1 MRKTISVAIR
11 DYKAAVKTKAF
22 LIGLLMMPLMFGG
35 GILAQIVL
43 RNNND
48 VRDKRVAVVD
58 YTGRLFDGINQA
70 SDIRNQTLIYEGEGA
85 ARKQIQPKYIMEK
98 ADPGTNDA
106 AHMALALSDRVR
118 KKEIFAFIIIEADAL
133 ESGRKPS
140 QSVVNY
146 HSESP
151 TYDQI
156 QQWIAGPLNE
166 RIQQMRLQAS
176 NLDARIVR
184 EATRRVLVSNLGL
197 VKADAAGN
205 PIQAEQSNLAAN
217 IFVPIG
223 LMMLMFMVVMGSAGP
238 LMNSVLEEKM
248 QRIAEVLLSSIPPFQ
263 LMLGKLLGTVAV
275 ALTTGSV
282 YLLGAYLA
290 LKRAGYVQYFP
301 WDQVWWFI
309 AFLSLAVLMFGSIF
323 IAIGAS
329 VTDMKEAQSMMTP
342 AMLLLV
348 SPMFV
353 WFNVVREPNSTI
365 ALAMSLI
372 PPMTPMLM
380 IVRQSVPPG
389 VPVWQPLSG
398 IVLVLAATLIC
409 VFAAGRI
416 FRVGMLMQGKGAK
429 VSEMVRWALRG

>member
-1 MRKTISVAIR
+1 MRKTIVVALR
-11 DYKAAVKTKAF
+11 DYQAAVKTKAF

-35 GILAQIVL
+35 GILVQIMF

-58 YTGRLFDGINQA
+58 YTGKLFDGINQA
-70 SDIRNQTLIYEGEGA
+70 SNIRNQTLIYDGEGA
-85 ARKQIQPKYIMEK
+85 ARKQIQPRYIIEK
-98 ADPGTNDA
+98 ADPGTNDS

-118 KKEIFAFIIIEADAL
+118 KKELFAFVIIEPNAL
-133 ESGRKPS
+133 ESGGNPA
-140 QSVVNY
+140 QSPVQY

-156 QQWIAGPLNE
+156 QQWITGPVNE
-166 RIQQMRLQAS
+166 RIQQMRLQAAA
-176 NLDARIVR
+176 LDAGIVR
-184 EATRRVLVSNLGL
+184 EATRRVQVRNLGL

-205 PIQAEQSNLAAN
+205 PIQAEQTNLAAN

-223 LMMLMFMVVMGSAGP
+223 LMTLMFMVVMSSAA

-309 AFLSLAVLMFGSIF
+309 AFLSLAVSMFGSIF

-329 VTDMKEAQSMMTP
+329 VTDIKEAQSMMTP
-342 AMLLLV
+342 VMLLIV

-353 WFNVVREPNSTI
+353 WFNVVREPNSTS
-365 ALAMSLI
+365 ALVMSLI
-372 PPMTPMLM
+372 PPLTPMLM

-389 VPVWQPLSG
+389 VPIWQPLSG

-429 VSEMVRWALRG
+429 VSEMVRWAIRG

>member
-1 MRKTISVAIR
+1 MRKTMVVALR
-11 DYKAAVKTKAF
+11 DYQAAVKSKAF
-22 LIGLLMMPLMFGG
+22 LVGLLMMPLMFGG
-35 GILAQIVL
+35 GILFQIVF

-48 VRDKRVAVVD
+48 IRDKRVAVVD
-58 YTGRLFDGINQA
+58 YTGQLFDGINQA
-70 SDIRNQTLIYEGEGA
+70 SKMRNQTLIYDGEGA
-85 ARKQIQPKYIMEK
+85 ARKQIQPRYIIEK
-98 ADPGTNDA
+98 ADPGTNDST
-106 AHMALALSDRVR
+106 HIALALSDRVR
-118 KKEIFAFIIIEADAL
+118 KKELFAFVIIQPNAL
-133 ESGRKPS
+133 ESGGNPA
-140 QSVVNY
+140 QSPIQY

-156 QQWIAGPLNE
+156 QQWIAGPVNE
-166 RIQQMRLQAS
+166 RIQQMRLQAAA
-176 NLDARIVR
+176 LDARTVR

-205 PIQAEQSNLAAN
+205 PIQAEQANLAAN

-223 LMMLMFMVVMGSAGP
+223 LMVLMFMVVMTSAA

-301 WDQVWWFI
+301 WDQVWWFV

-342 AMLLLV
+342 VMLLLV

-353 WFNVVREPNSTI
+353 WFNVVREPNSTL
-365 ALAMSLI
+365 ALVMSLI

-389 VPVWQPLSG
+389 VPIWQPISG

-409 VFAAGRI
+409 VFAASRI

-429 VSEMVRWALRG
+429 VSEMVRWAIRG

>member
-1 MRKTISVAIR
+1 MRKTMVVALR
-11 DYKAAVKTKAF
+11 DYQAAVKTKAF

-35 GILAQIVL
+35 GILAQIVF

-48 VRDKRVAVVD
+48 IRDKRVAVVD
-58 YTGRLFDGINQA
+58 YTGQLFDGINQA
-70 SDIRNQTLIYEGEGA
+70 SNIRNQTLIYDGEGA
-85 ARKQIQPKYIMEK
+85 ARKQIQPRYIIEK
-98 ADPGTNDA
+98 ADPGTNDS

-118 KKEIFAFIIIEADAL
+118 KKELFAFVIIEPNAL
-133 ESGRKPS
+133 ESGGDPV
-140 QSVVNY
+140 QSPVQY
-146 HSESP
+146 YSESP

-156 QQWIAGPLNE
+156 QQWIAAPVNA
-166 RIQQMRLQAS
+166 RIQQMRLQAAA
-176 NLDARIVR
+176 LDARIVL
-184 EATRRVLVSNLGL
+184 EATRPVLVRNLGL
-197 VKADAAGN
+197 VNADTAGN
-205 PIQAEQSNLAAN
+205 PIQAEQANLAAN

-223 LMMLMFMVVMGSAGP
+223 LMMLMFMMVMSSAA
-238 LMNSVLEEKM
+238 LMSSALEEKT

-309 AFLSLAVLMFGSIF
+309 AFMSLAVLMFGSIF

-329 VTDMKEAQSMMTP
+329 VTEMKEAQSMMTP
-342 AMLLLV
+342 VMLLLV

-353 WFNVVREPNSTI
+353 WFNVVREPNSTL
-365 ALAMSLI
+365 ALVMSLI

-380 IVRQSVPPG
+380 TVRQSVPPG
-389 VPVWQPLSG
+389 VPIWQPLCG

-429 VSEMVRWALRG
+429 LSEMVRWAIRG

>member
-11 DYKAAVKTKAF
+11 DYQAAVKTKAF

-58 YTGRLFDGINQA
+58 YTGQLFDGINQA

-85 ARKQIQPKYIMEK
+85 TRRQIQPRYIMEK

-118 KKEIFAFIIIEADAL
+118 KKEIFAFVIIDADAL
-133 ESGRKPS
+133 ESGGKPP
-140 QSVVNY
+140 QSIVNY

-398 IVLVLAATLIC
+398 IVLVLATTLIC

>member
-1 MRKTISVAIR
+1 MHKTIVVALR
-11 DYKAAVKTKAF
+11 EYKAAVKTKAF

-35 GILAQIVL
+35 GILAQIVF

-48 VRDKRVAVVD
+48 IRDKRVAVVD
-58 YTGRLFDGINQA
+58 YTGQLFDGLAQA
-70 SDIRNQTLIYEGEGA
+70 TNFRNQTLIYEGEGT
-85 ARKQIQPKYIMEK
+85 ARKQIQPRYIMEK
-98 ADPGTNDA
+98 ADPGANDA
-106 AHMALALSDRVR
+106 AHMSLTLSDRVR
-118 KKEIFAFIIIEADAL
+118 KKEIFAFVIIERNAL
-133 ESGRKPS
+133 EPGGSPIR
-140 QSVVNY
+140 SVVNY

-166 RIQQMRLQAS
+166 RIQQVRLQAS

-184 EATRRVLVSNLGL
+184 EATQRVLVGNLGL

-205 PIQAEQSNLAAN
+205 PLGAEQSNLAAN
-217 IFVPIG
+217 IFVPIA
-223 LMMLMFMVVMGSAGP
+223 LMMLMFMIVMGSATP

-301 WDQVWWFI
+301 WDQVWWFV
-309 AFLSLAVLMFGSIF
+309 AFLALAVLMFGSIF

-342 AMLLLV
+342 VMLLLV

-353 WFNVVREPNSTI
+353 WFNVVREPNSTL

-429 VSEMVRWALRG
+429 MSEMVRWAVRG

>member
-1 MRKTISVAIR
+1 MRKTIVVALR
-11 DYKAAVKTKAF
+11 DYQAAVRTKAF

-35 GILAQIVL
+35 GILAQILL

-48 VRDKRVAVVD
+48 IRDKRVAVVD
-58 YTGRLFDGINQA
+58 YTGQLFDGLNEA
-70 SDIRNQTLIYEGEGA
+70 SNIRNQTLIYEGEGA
-85 ARKQIQPKYIMEK
+85 ARKQIQPRYIMEK

-118 KKEIFAFIIIEADAL
+118 KKDIFAFVIIEPDAL
-133 ESGRKPS
+133 ESRGNPA
-140 QSVVNY
+140 QSAVHY

-156 QQWIAGPLNE
+156 QQWIAGPMNE
-166 RIQQMRLQAS
+166 RIQQMRLQAAA
-176 NLDARIVR
+176 LDARIVR
-184 EATRRVLVSNLGL
+184 EATRRVLVGNLGL

-205 PIQAEQSNLAAN
+205 PIEAEQSNLAAN
-217 IFVPIG
+217 LFVPVG
-223 LMMLMFMVVMGSAGP
+223 LMALMFMVVMGSATP

-290 LKRAGYVQYFP
+290 LRRAGYVQYFP

-309 AFLSLAVLMFGSIF
+309 GFLALSVLMFGSIF

-342 AMLLLV
+342 VMLLLV

-353 WFNVVREPNSTI
+353 WFNVVREPNSTM

-389 VPVWQPLSG
+389 VPLWQPLSG

-429 VSEMVRWALRG
+429 MSEMVRWAIRG

>member
-1 MRKTISVAIR
+1 MRKTIAVALR

-22 LIGLLMMPLMFGG
+22 LVGLLMMPLMFGG
-35 GILAQIVL
+35 GILAQIVF

-48 VRDKRVAVVD
+48 VTDKRVAVVD
-58 YTGRLFDGINQA
+58 YTGQLFDSLARATNF
-70 SDIRNQTLIYEGEGA
+70 RNQTMIYEGEGA
-85 ARKQIQPKYIMEK
+85 ARKQIQPRYIMEK
-98 ADPGTNDA
+98 TDPGANDA
-106 AHMALALSDRVR
+106 AHMSLALSDRVR
-118 KKEIFAFIIIEADAL
+118 KKEIFAFVIIEGNAL
-133 ESGRKPS
+133 EPGGSPTR
-140 QSVVNY
+140 SVINY
-146 HSESP
+146 HSASP

-156 QQWIAGPLNE
+156 LQWISGPLNE
-166 RIQQMRLQAS
+166 RIQQIRLQAS
-176 NLDARIVR
+176 NLDAKVVR
-184 EATRRVLVSNLGL
+184 EATQRVAVGNLGL

-205 PIQAEQSNLAAN
+205 PNKAEQSNLAAN

-223 LMMLMFMVVMGSAGP
+223 LMMLMFMIVMGSAAP

-263 LMLGKLLGTVAV
+263 LMLGKLIGTVAV

-301 WDQVWWFI
+301 WDQVWWFV
-309 AFLSLAVLMFGSIF
+309 AFLALAVLMFGSIF

-342 AMLLLV
+342 VMLMLV

-353 WFNVVREPNSTI
+353 WFNVVREPNSTL
-365 ALAMSLI
+365 ALGLSLI
-372 PPMTPMLM
+372 PPLTPMLM
-380 IVRQSVPPG
+380 IVRQTVPPG
-389 VPVWQPLSG
+389 VPIWQPLSG
-398 IVLVLAATLIC
+398 IALVLAATLIC

-416 FRVGMLMQGKGAK
+416 FRVGILLQGKGAK
-429 VSEMVRWALRG
+429 MSEMVRWAVRG

>member
-1 MRKTISVAIR
+1 MRKTIVVALR
-11 DYKAAVKTKAF
+11 DYRAAVKTKAF

-35 GILAQIVL
+35 GILVQIVF

-48 VRDKRVAVVD
+48 IRDKRIAVVD
-58 YTGRLFDGINQA
+58 YTGQIFGTLTQA
-70 SDIRNQTLIYEGEGA
+70 SNIRNQTLIYEGEGA
-85 ARKQIQPKYIMEK
+85 ARKQIQPRYVIEK

-106 AHMALALSDRVR
+106 AHMSLALSDRVR
-118 KKEIFAFIIIEADAL
+118 KKELFAFVIIERNVLIAGGNPAA
-133 ESGRKPS
+133 SA
-140 QSVVNY
+140 VHY
-146 HSESP
+146 HSASP

-156 QQWIAGPLNE
+156 QQWIAGPVNE
-166 RIQQMRLQAS
+166 RIQQMRLQAAD
-176 NLDARIVR
+176 LDARIVR
-184 EATRRVLVSNLGL
+184 EATQRVLVGNLGL

-205 PIQAEQSNLAAN
+205 PIQAEQSNVAAN

-223 LMMLMFMVVMGSAGP
+223 LMMLMFMVVMGSAAP

-248 QRIAEVLLSSIPPFQ
+248 HRIAEVLLSSIPPFQ

-275 ALTTGSV
+275 ALTTGGV

-301 WDQVWWFI
+301 WDQVCWFV
-309 AFLSLAVLMFGSIF
+309 AFLALAVLMFGSIF

-342 AMLLLV
+342 VMLLLI

-353 WFNVVREPNSTI
+353 WFNVVREPNSTM

-380 IVRQSVPPG
+380 IVRQTVPPG
-389 VPVWQPLSG
+389 VPIWQPLSG
-398 IVLVLAATLIC
+398 IVLVLTATTLC

-429 VSEMVRWALRG
+429 VSEMLRWAIRG

>member
-1 MRKTISVAIR
+1 MRKTIVVALR
-11 DYKAAVKTKAF
+11 DYQAAVKTKAF

-35 GILAQIVL
+35 GILAQIVF

-48 VRDKRVAVVD
+48 IRDKRVAVVD
-58 YTGRLFDGINQA
+58 YTGQLFDRINQA
-70 SDIRNQTLIYEGEGA
+70 SNIRNQTLIYDGEGA
-85 ARKQIQPKYIMEK
+85 ARKQIQPRYVIEK
-98 ADPGTNDA
+98 ADPGTSDS

-118 KKEIFAFIIIEADAL
+118 KKELFAFVIIEPNAL
-133 ESGRKPS
+133 ESGGNPA
-140 QSVVNY
+140 QSLVQY

-156 QQWIAGPLNE
+156 QQWIAVPVNE
-166 RIQQMRLQAS
+166 RIQQIRLQAAA
-176 NLDARIVR
+176 LDARIVR
-184 EATRRVLVSNLGL
+184 EATRPVPVRNLGL
-197 VKADAAGN
+197 VKADAAGH
-205 PIQAEQSNLAAN
+205 PSQAEQTNLAAN

-223 LMMLMFMVVMGSAGP
+223 LLILMFMVVMGSAA
-238 LMNSVLEEKM
+238 LMNSALEEKT

-263 LMLGKLLGTVAV
+263 LMLGKLLGSVAV

-282 YLLGAYLA
+282 YLLGAYHA

-301 WDQVWWFI
+301 WDHVWWFI

-329 VTDMKEAQSMMTP
+329 VTDMKEAQGMMTP
-342 AMLLLV
+342 VMLLLV

-353 WFNVVREPNSTI
+353 WFNVVREPNSTL
-365 ALAMSLI
+365 ALVMSLI
-372 PPMTPMLM
+372 PPLTPMLM

-389 VPVWQPLSG
+389 VPIWQPLSG

>member
-1 MRKTISVAIR
+1 MRKTIVVAVR
-11 DYKAAVKTKAF
+11 EYQAAVKTKAF

-35 GILAQIVL
+35 GILVQIL
-43 RNNND
+43 FRNNVD
-48 VRDKRVAVVD
+48 IKDKRVAVVD
-58 YTGRLFDGINQA
+58 YTGQLFDGLNQA
-70 SDIRNQTLIYEGEGA
+70 SDIRNRALIYEGDGA
-85 ARKQIQPKYIMEK
+85 ARKQIQPRYIMERV
-98 ADPGTNDA
+98 DPGTNDA
-106 AHMALALSDRVR
+106 PHMSLALSDRVR
-118 KKEIFAFIIIEADAL
+118 RKEIFAFVIIEPNAL
-133 ESGRKPS
+133 QPGDKPA
-140 QSVVNY
+140 QSFVHY

-166 RIQQMRLQAS
+166 RIQQMRLQAAD
-176 NLDARIVR
+176 LDARIVR
-184 EATRRVLVSNLGL
+184 EATRRVLVGNLGL

-205 PIQAEQSNLAAN
+205 PIQAEQSNVAAN

-223 LMMLMFMVVMGSAGP
+223 LLMLMFMVVMGSATP

-248 QRIAEVLLSSIPPFQ
+248 QRIAEVLLSSIPSFQ

-275 ALTTGSV
+275 ALTTVSV
-282 YLLGAYLA
+282 YMFGAYLA
-290 LKRAGYVQYFP
+290 LKRSGYVQYFP
-301 WDQVWWFI
+301 WDQVLWFV
-309 AFLSLAVLMFGSIF
+309 AFLGLAVLMFGSIF

-342 AMLLLV
+342 VILLLV

-353 WFNVVREPNSTI
+353 WFNIVREPNSTM
-365 ALAMSLI
+365 ALVMSLI
-372 PPMTPMLM
+372 PPLTPMLM

-389 VPVWQPLSG
+389 VPIWQPLVG
-398 IVLVLAATLIC
+398 IALVLAATLIC

-416 FRVGMLMQGKGAK
+416 FRIGILMQGKGAK

>member
-1 MRKTISVAIR
+1 MRKTIVVDLR
-11 DYKAAVKTKAF
+11 EYRAAVKTKAF

-35 GILAQIVL
+35 GILVQIVF

-48 VRDKRVAVVD
+48 IRDKRVAIVD
-58 YTGRLFDGINQA
+58 YTGQIFDVLNQA
-70 SDIRNQTLIYEGEGA
+70 SNIRNETLIYEGEGA
-85 ARKQIQPKYIMEK
+85 ARKQVQPRYIMEK

-106 AHMALALSDRVR
+106 AHMSLALSERVR
-118 KKEIFAFIIIEADAL
+118 KKEIFAFVIIEPDAL
-133 ESGRKPS
+133 ESGGNPAPGTV
-140 QSVVNY
+140 QY

-156 QQWIAGPLNE
+156 QQWVAGPVNE
-166 RIQQMRLQAS
+166 RIQQIRLQAAA
-176 NLDARIVR
+176 LDARIVR
-184 EATRRVLVSNLGL
+184 EATRRVLVGNLGL

-205 PIQAEQSNLAAN
+205 PIRAEQSNVAAN

-223 LMMLMFMVVMGSAGP
+223 LMMLMFMVVMGSATP

-263 LMLGKLLGTVAV
+263 LMLGKLLGTVGV

-282 YLLGAYLA
+282 YLVGAYLA
-290 LKRAGYVQYFP
+290 LRRAGYVQYFP
-301 WDQVWWFI
+301 WDQVWWFV
-309 AFLSLAVLMFGSIF
+309 AFLGLAVLMFGSIF

-329 VTDMKEAQSMMTP
+329 VTDMKEAQSMMGP
-342 AMLLLV
+342 VMLLLV

-353 WFNVVREPNSTI
+353 WFNVVREPNSTM

-372 PPMTPMLM
+372 PPLTPMLM

-389 VPVWQPLSG
+389 VPIWQPLSG
-398 IVLVLAATLIC
+398 ILFVLTATLIC

-429 VSEMVRWALRG
+429 VSEMVRWAIRG

>member
-1 MRKTISVAIR
+1 V
-11 DYKAAVKTKAF
+11 
-22 LIGLLMMPLMFGG
+22 
-35 GILAQIVL
+35 
-43 RNNND
+43 
-48 VRDKRVAVVD
+48 
-58 YTGRLFDGINQA
+58 
-70 SDIRNQTLIYEGEGA
+70 
-85 ARKQIQPKYIMEK
+85 
-98 ADPGTNDA
+98 
-106 AHMALALSDRVR
+106 
-118 KKEIFAFIIIEADAL
+118 
-133 ESGRKPS
+133 
-140 QSVVNY
+140 
-146 HSESP
+146 
-151 TYDQI
+151 
-156 QQWIAGPLNE
+156 NE
-166 RIQQMRLQAS
+166 RIQQMRLQAAA
-176 NLDARIVR
+176 LDAGIVR
-184 EATRRVLVSNLGL
+184 EATRRVLVRNLSL

-205 PIQAEQSNLAAN
+205 PIQAEQTNLAAN

-223 LMMLMFMVVMGSAGP
+223 LMMLMFMVVMSSAT

-290 LKRAGYVQYFP
+290 LRRAGYVQYFP

-342 AMLLLV
+342 VMLLLV

-353 WFNVVREPNSTI
+353 WFNVVREPNSTL
-365 ALAMSLI
+365 ALVMSLI
-372 PPMTPMLM
+372 PPLTPMLM
-380 IVRQSVPPG
+380 PVRQSVPPG
-389 VPVWQPLSG
+389 VPIWQPLSG

-416 FRVGMLMQGKGAK
+416 FRGGMLMQGKGAK
-429 VSEMVRWALRG
+429 VSEMVRWAIRG

>member
-1 MRKTISVAIR
+1 MVVALR
-11 DYKAAVKTKAF
+11 DYQAAVKTKAF

-35 GILAQIVL
+35 GALAQIVF

-48 VRDKRVAVVD
+48 IRDKRVAVVD
-58 YTGRLFDGINQA
+58 YTGQIFDGINRA
-70 SDIRNQTLIYEGEGA
+70 SNIRNQTLIYEGEGA
-85 ARKQIQPKYIMEK
+85 ARKQIQPRYIVEK
-98 ADPGTNDA
+98 ADPGTNDS

-118 KKEIFAFIIIEADAL
+118 KKELFAFVIIEPNAL
-133 ESGRKPS
+133 ESRGNPA
-140 QSVVNY
+140 QSPVQY

-156 QQWIAGPLNE
+156 QQWIAAPVNA
-166 RIQQMRLQAS
+166 RIQQMRLQAAA
-176 NLDARIVR
+176 LDPKVVL
-184 EATRRVLVSNLGL
+184 EATRPVLVRNLGL
-197 VKADAAGN
+197 VKADASGA
-205 PIQAEQSNLAAN
+205 PIQAEQANLAAN

-223 LMMLMFMVVMGSAGP
+223 LMMLMFMVVMSSAA
-238 LMNSVLEEKM
+238 LMNSVLEEKT

-282 YLLGAYLA
+282 YLFGAYLA
-290 LKRAGYVQYFP
+290 LKRFGYVQYFP

-309 AFLSLAVLMFGSIF
+309 AFVSLAVLMFGSIF

-342 AMLLLV
+342 VMLLMI

-353 WFNVVREPNSTI
+353 WFNVVREPNSTL
-365 ALAMSLI
+365 ALVMSLI

-380 IVRQSVPPG
+380 TVRQSVPPG
-389 VPVWQPLSG
+389 VPIWQPLAG

-429 VSEMVRWALRG
+429 VSEMVRWAIRG

>member
-1 MRKTISVAIR
+1 MRKTIAVALR

-22 LIGLLMMPLMFGG
+22 LVGLLMMPLMFGG
-35 GILAQIVL
+35 GILAQIVF

-48 VRDKRVAVVD
+48 ITDKRVAVVD
-58 YTGRLFDGINQA
+58 YTGQLFDSLNKA
-70 SDIRNQTLIYEGEGA
+70 TSFRNQTLIYEGEGT
-85 ARKQIQPKYIMEK
+85 ARKQIQPRYIMEK
-98 ADPGTNDA
+98 ADPGANDA
-106 AHMALALSDRVR
+106 AHMSLALSDRVR
-118 KKEIFAFIIIEADAL
+118 KKEIFAFVIIEPNAL
-133 ESGRKPS
+133 EPGGSPTR
-140 QSVVNY
+140 SVVNY
-146 HSESP
+146 HSASP

-156 QQWIAGPLNE
+156 LQWIAGPLNE
-166 RIQQMRLQAS
+166 RIQQIRLRAS

-184 EATRRVLVSNLGL
+184 EATQRVQVGNLGL

-205 PIQAEQSNLAAN
+205 PTGAEQSNLAAN

-223 LMMLMFMVVMGSAGP
+223 LMMLMFMIVMGSAAP

-263 LMLGKLLGTVAV
+263 LMLGKLLGSVAV

-301 WDQVWWFI
+301 WDQVWWFV
-309 AFLSLAVLMFGSIF
+309 AFLALAVLMFGSIF

-342 AMLLLV
+342 VMLLLV

-353 WFNVVREPNSTI
+353 WFNVVREPNSTL
-365 ALAMSLI
+365 ALVMSLI
-372 PPMTPMLM
+372 PTMTPMLM
-380 IVRQSVPPG
+380 TVRQSVPPG
-389 VPVWQPLSG
+389 IPIWQPLSG
-398 IVLVLAATLIC
+398 IVLVVAATMIC

-429 VSEMVRWALRG
+429 MSEMVRWAVRG

>member
-1 MRKTISVAIR
+1 MRKTIVVALR
-11 DYKAAVKTKAF
+11 DYKSAVKSKAF

-35 GILAQIVL
+35 GILFQIVF

-58 YTGRLFDGINQA
+58 YTGQLFDSLDRATNF
-70 SDIRNQTLIYEGEGA
+70 RNQKLIYEGEGA
-85 ARKQIQPKYIMEK
+85 ARKQIQPRYIMEK
-98 ADPGTNDA
+98 ADPGANDA
-106 AHMALALSDRVR
+106 AHMSLALSDRVR
-118 KKEIFAFIIIEADAL
+118 KKEIFAFVIIYHSAL
-133 ESGRKPS
+133 ESGGKPV

-166 RIQQMRLQAS
+166 RIQQIRLQAS

-205 PIQAEQSNLAAN
+205 PIQAEQSNLVAN
-217 IFVPIG
+217 IFVLIG
-223 LMMLMFMVVMGSAGP
+223 LMMLMFMIVMGSATP

-309 AFLSLAVLMFGSIF
+309 AFLALAVLMFGSIF
-323 IAIGAS
+323 IAIGAA

-342 AMLLLV
+342 VMLLLV

-353 WFNVVREPNSTI
+353 WFNVVREPNSTL
-365 ALAMSLI
+365 ALVMSL
-372 PPMTPMLM
+372 
-380 IVRQSVPPG
+380 
-389 VPVWQPLSG
+389 
-398 IVLVLAATLIC
+398 
-409 VFAAGRI
+409 
-416 FRVGMLMQGKGAK
+416 
-429 VSEMVRWALRG
+429 

>member
-1 MRKTISVAIR
+1 MRKTIVVALR
-11 DYKAAVKTKAF
+11 DYQATVKTKGF

-35 GILAQIVL
+35 GILVQFVF

-48 VRDKRVAVVD
+48 IRDKRVAVVD
-58 YTGRLFDGINQA
+58 YTGKLFDGINQA
-70 SDIRNQTLIYEGEGA
+70 SDIRNQTLIYDGEAA
-85 ARKQIQPKYIMEK
+85 ARKQIHPRYIIEK
-98 ADPGTNDA
+98 ADPGTNDS

-118 KKEIFAFIIIEADAL
+118 KKELFAFVIIEPTVF
-133 ESGRKPS
+133 ESGGKPA
-140 QSVVNY
+140 QNLVQY
-146 HSESP
+146 YSESP
-151 TYDQI
+151 TYDEI
-156 QQWIAGPLNE
+156 QQWIAGPVNQ
-166 RIQQMRLQAS
+166 RIQQMRLQAAA
-176 NLDARIVR
+176 LDARIVR
-184 EATRRVLVSNLGL
+184 EATRPVLVSNLGL

-205 PIQAEQSNLAAN
+205 PIQAEQANLAAN

-223 LMMLMFMVVMGSAGP
+223 LMVLMFMVVMGSAA
-238 LMNSVLEEKM
+238 LMNSALEEKT

-342 AMLLLV
+342 VMLLLV

-353 WFNVVREPNSTI
+353 WFNVVREPNSTL
-365 ALAMSLI
+365 ALVMSLI
-372 PPMTPMLM
+372 PPLTPMLM

-389 VPVWQPLSG
+389 IPIWQPLSG

-429 VSEMVRWALRG
+429 VSEMVRWAIRG

>member
-1 MRKTISVAIR
+1 MRKTIVVALR
-11 DYKAAVKTKAF
+11 DYRAAVATKAF

-35 GILAQIVL
+35 GILVQYVA

-48 VRDKRVAVVD
+48 IRDKRVAVVD
-58 YTGRLFDGINQA
+58 YTGQLFGGLDQA
-70 SDIRNQTLIYEGEGA
+70 TNIRNQTLIYEGEGT
-85 ARKQIQPKYIMEK
+85 ARKQIQPRYILEK
-98 ADPGTNDA
+98 ADPGAKDA
-106 AHMALALSDRVR
+106 AHMSLGLSDRVR
-118 KKEIFAFIIIEADAL
+118 KKEIFAFVIIEPNVL
-133 ESGRKPS
+133 GPGGSPIR
-140 QSVVNY
+140 SVVNY
-146 HSESP
+146 HSASP

-156 QQWIAGPLNE
+156 LQWITSRLNE
-166 RIQQMRLQAS
+166 RIQQIRLQAS
-176 NLDARIVR
+176 NLDAKIVR
-184 EATRRVLVSNLGL
+184 EATQRVQVGNLGL
-197 VKADAAGN
+197 VKRDAAGN
-205 PIQAEQSNLAAN
+205 IIPAEQSNLLAN

-223 LMMLMFMVVMGSAGP
+223 LMMLMFMVVMGSAAP

-282 YLLGAYLA
+282 YLTGAYFA

-301 WDQVWWFI
+301 WEQVWWFV
-309 AFLSLAVLMFGSIF
+309 AFMALAVLMFGSIF

-329 VTDMKEAQSMMTP
+329 VTDMKEAQSMMGP
-342 AMLLLV
+342 LMLLLM

-353 WFNVVREPNSTI
+353 WFNVVREPNSTM
-365 ALAMSLI
+365 ALVLSLI

-389 VPVWQPLSG
+389 VPIWQPLTG
-398 IVLVLAATLIC
+398 IVLVLVATLIC

-429 VSEMVRWALRG
+429 VSEMVRWAIRG

>member
-1 MRKTISVAIR
+1 MRKTIVVALR
-11 DYKAAVKTKAF
+11 DYKTAVKTKAF

-35 GILAQIVL
+35 GILVQIVF

-48 VRDKRVAVVD
+48 IRDKRVAVVD
-58 YTGRLFDGINQA
+58 YTGQLFDGLDRATN
-70 SDIRNQTLIYEGEGA
+70 IRNQTLIYEGEGT
-85 ARKQIQPKYIMEK
+85 ARKQIQPRYIMEK
-98 ADPGTNDA
+98 VDPGANDA
-106 AHMALALSDRVR
+106 AHMSLALSDRVR
-118 KKEIFAFIIIEADAL
+118 KKEIFAFVIIDRTAL
-133 ESGRKPS
+133 EPGGGPIR
-140 QSVVNY
+140 SVVNY

-166 RIQQMRLQAS
+166 RIQQIRLQAS
-176 NLDARIVR
+176 NLDAKVVR
-184 EATRRVLVSNLGL
+184 EATQRVLVSNLGL
-197 VKADAAGN
+197 VNADAAGN

-223 LMMLMFMVVMGSAGP
+223 LMTLMFMVVMGSATP
-238 LMNSVLEEKM
+238 LMNSVLEEKT

-275 ALTTGSV
+275 ALTTGSL

-301 WDQVWWFI
+301 WDQVWWFV
-309 AFLSLAVLMFGSIF
+309 AFLALSVLMFGSIF

-342 AMLLLV
+342 VMLLLV

-353 WFNVVREPNSTI
+353 WFNVVREPNSTM
-365 ALAMSLI
+365 ALVLSLI
-372 PPMTPMLM
+372 PPLTPMLM

-389 VPVWQPLSG
+389 VPIWQPLSG
-398 IVLVLAATLIC
+398 IVLVLAGTLIC

-429 VSEMVRWALRG
+429 MSEMVRWAVRG

>member
-1 MRKTISVAIR
+1 MRKTIVVALR
-11 DYKAAVKTKAF
+11 DYQAAVRTKGF

-35 GILAQIVL
+35 GILAQIVF

-48 VRDKRVAVVD
+48 IRDKRVAVVD
-58 YTGRLFDGINQA
+58 YTGHLFDGINQA
-70 SDIRNQTLIYEGEGA
+70 SNIRNQTLIYDGEGA
-85 ARKQIQPKYIMEK
+85 ARKQIQPRYIIER
-98 ADPGTNDA
+98 ADPGTNDS

-118 KKEIFAFIIIEADAL
+118 KKELFAFVIIEANAL
-133 ESGRKPS
+133 ESGGNPARSPV
-140 QSVVNY
+140 QY

-156 QQWIAGPLNE
+156 QQWIAGPVNE
-166 RIQQMRLQAS
+166 RIQQMRLRAAA
-176 NLDARIVR
+176 LDAGVVR
-184 EATRRVLVSNLGL
+184 EATRRVLVRNLSL

-205 PIQAEQSNLAAN
+205 PIQAEQANLAAN

-223 LMMLMFMVVMGSAGP
+223 LMTLMFMVVMSSAT

-342 AMLLLV
+342 VMLLLI

-353 WFNVVREPNSTI
+353 WFNVVREPNSTL
-365 ALAMSLI
+365 ALVMSLI
-372 PPMTPMLM
+372 PPLTPMLM
-380 IVRQSVPPG
+380 TVRQSVPPG
-389 VPVWQPLSG
+389 VPIWQPLSG
-398 IVLVLAATLIC
+398 IVLVLVATLIC

-416 FRVGMLMQGKGAK
+416 FRAGMLMQGKGAK
-429 VSEMVRWALRG
+429 VSEMVRWAIRG